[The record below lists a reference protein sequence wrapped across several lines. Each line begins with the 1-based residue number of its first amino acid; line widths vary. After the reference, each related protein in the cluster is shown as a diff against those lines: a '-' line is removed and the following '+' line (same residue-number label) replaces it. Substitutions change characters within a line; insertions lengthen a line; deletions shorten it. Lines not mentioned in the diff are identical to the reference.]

1 MTENR
6 HRRVI
11 RRGTSQRIRPQ
22 TASGREQAI
31 VILLRQSTDRVVVN
45 RPSSREPEGH
55 VLPFRPRGSLFARPV
70 PRPPIAPDTVPD
82 LEKFERRPEEPD
94 DFRHRMLMNG
104 LGLAVTIALVGA
116 GIWIADVM
124 AHMRKD
130 QDCVLTGR
138 PGCTHVEVPAQP
150 R

>member
-1 MTENR
+1 ML
-6 HRRVI
+6 I
-11 RRGTSQRIRPQ
+11 S
-22 TASGREQAI
+22 
-31 VILLRQSTDRVVVN
+31 LRQHMDRVVVN
-45 RPSSREPEGH
+45 RPSSSEHEGR
-55 VLPFRPRGSLFARPV
+55 VLPFRSRGALFVRPV
-70 PRPPIAPDTVPD
+70 PHPPTVPN
-82 LEKFERRPEEPD
+82 LEKYERAADEPD

-104 LGLAVTIALVGA
+104 LGLVVTVALVGA

-138 PGCTHVEVPAQP
+138 PGCTHVDAPIQQ

>member
-1 MTENR
+1 M
-6 HRRVI
+6 
-11 RRGTSQRIRPQ
+11 
-22 TASGREQAI
+22 
-31 VILLRQSTDRVVVN
+31 VILLRQSMDRIVVN
-45 RPSSREPEGH
+45 RPSSRETEGH
-55 VLPFRPRGSLFARPV
+55 VLPFRPRGALFARPV
-70 PRPPIAPDTVPD
+70 PRPPAAPDMVPD
-82 LEKFERRPEEPD
+82 LEKFERTPDEPD